1 MILCSFGLDLLLFR
15 KENNAKEKTFDR
27 KINEKKKE
35 EKLFEIFDA

>member
-1 MILCSFGLDLLLFR
+1 MILCSFGLDLLFR